1 MENIISIFMVLFLFV
16 AFSVITA
23 FFAVKVSSCPSFTMH
38 QSIACTHTQ
47 IPNNFFIFELF
58 FFQTQKTLY
67 VSIDSGMLLALIR
80 SQHKGI

>member
-1 MENIISIFMVLFLFV
+1 MDKSMENIISIFMVLFLFV

-38 QSIACTHTQ
+38 QSIAWTHTQ

-58 FFQTQKTLY
+58 FSKPKKPF
-67 VSIDSGMLLALIR
+67 MLA
-80 SQHKGI
+80 